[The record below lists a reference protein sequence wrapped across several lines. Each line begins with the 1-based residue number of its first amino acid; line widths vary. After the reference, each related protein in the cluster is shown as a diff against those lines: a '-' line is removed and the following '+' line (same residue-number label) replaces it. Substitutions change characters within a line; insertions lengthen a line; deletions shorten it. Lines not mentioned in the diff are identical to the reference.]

1 MGTTTQDLTR
11 LGFSGSRSES
21 NGSSRENN
29 SMSREERLA
38 RGLGWFSIGL
48 GMAELL
54 APGAVSRIAGT
65 RNHKSLVRAY
75 GLRELAAGVGILTS
89 SQPGPWIWS
98 RVAGD
103 LVDLTSL
110 GNVLSGRGNSRG
122 KTAFSIASVAGV
134 TLLDVMCAQKLT
146 SNGSNGYACR
156 AEANLIVNVS
166 PQQCYEFWRN
176 FENLPKFMDYLK
188 SVRTT
193 EGKRSH
199 WVAEVGGR
207 TFEWDAEIESD
218 VPNERITWHSLPGS
232 EVVNSG
238 AVEFE
243 RAPGGRGTIVRV
255 QMDYGNMVQALAS
268 AVATVAGKHPEQMIR
283 KELVRFKQMMEVG
296 EVITTEGQPSGRR
309 SGGVTW
315 MDRIAR

>member
-1 MGTTTQDLTR
+1 MGTTTQELTR
-11 LGFSGSRSES
+11 SPFT
-21 NGSSRENN
+21 SSRAHTSEDK
-29 SMSREERLA
+29 LA
-38 RGLGWFSIGL
+38 RGLGWFSVGL

-54 APGAVSRIAGT
+54 VPGAVSRIAGT
-65 RNHKSLVRAY
+65 RNHRSLVRAY

-89 SQPGPWIWS
+89 AEPGPWIWS

-103 LVDLTSL
+103 MLDLASL
-110 GNVLSGRGNSRG
+110 GSVLGTPGNSRG
-122 KTAFSIASVAGV
+122 KAVFSIASVAGV
-134 TLLDVMCAQKLT
+134 TALDVMCVQKL
-146 SNGSNGYACR
+146 SRNGNGHAAR

-176 FENLPKFMDYLK
+176 FENLPQFMDYLQ
-188 SVRTT
+188 SVRNT
-193 EGKRSH
+193 GGQRSH
-199 WVAEVGGR
+199 WVAEVGGK

-232 EVVNSG
+232 EVENSG

-255 QMDYGNMVQALAS
+255 QMDYGNMMQALVA
-268 AVATVAGKHPEQMIR
+268 AIATVAGKHPEQLIR
-283 KELVRFKQMMEVG
+283 KELVRFEQVMEVG
-296 EVITTEGQPSGRR
+296 EVITTEGQSSGRR
-309 SGGVTW
+309 SGSTW

>member
-1 MGTTTQDLTR
+1 MGTTTQDPTR
-11 LGFSGSRSES
+11 LGFAGSRSES
-21 NGSSRENN
+21 NGSRRENGA
-29 SMSREERLA
+29 MSREERLA

-89 SQPGPWIWS
+89 SEPGPWIWS

-103 LVDLTSL
+103 LVDLASL
-110 GNVLSGRGNSRG
+110 GSVLGGRGNSRG
-122 KTAFSIASVAGV
+122 KAVFSIASVAGV
-134 TLLDVMCAQKLT
+134 TVLDVMCAQKLAT
-146 SNGSNGYACR
+146 NGGNGHACR

-176 FENLPKFMDYLK
+176 FENLPKFMDYLQ

-193 EGKRSH
+193 EGNRSH
-199 WVAEVGGR
+199 WVAEVGGQ

-232 EVVNSG
+232 DVVNSG

-255 QMDYGNMVQALAS
+255 QMDYGNMMQALAS

-283 KELVRFKQMMEVG
+283 KELVRFKQVMEVG
-296 EVITTEGQPSGRR
+296 EVITTEGQSSGRR

>member
-11 LGFSGSRSES
+11 SSFAGSRSEL
-21 NGSSRENN
+21 NGSRRENGT
-29 SMSREERLA
+29 MSREERLA

-65 RNHKSLVRAY
+65 RNHRSLVRAY

-89 SQPGPWIWS
+89 TQPGPWIWS

-103 LVDLTSL
+103 LLDLASL
-110 GNVLSGRGNSRG
+110 GSVLGAPGNNRG
-122 KTAFSIASVAGV
+122 KAVFSIASVAGV
-134 TLLDVMCAQKLT
+134 TALDVMCAQKFSN
-146 SNGSNGYACR
+146 SNGHACR

-176 FENLPKFMDYLK
+176 FENLPKFMDYLT
-188 SVRTT
+188 SVRNT
-193 EGKRSH
+193 EGQRSH
-199 WVAEVGGR
+199 WVAEVGGQ

-255 QMDYGNMVQALAS
+255 QMDYGNMMQALAS
-268 AVATVAGKHPEQMIR
+268 AVATVAGKHPEQLIR
-283 KELVRFKQMMEVG
+283 KELVRFKQVMEVG
-296 EVITTEGQPSGRR
+296 EVITTEGQSSGRR
-309 SGGVTW
+309 SGTTW